1 MAPIRRIRQ
10 IGAMTVSAP
19 PSFPMSPTML
29 AAAPHRLLFFV
40 GALNVLAAMAWWTF
54 WLFHPV
60 PMPVN
65 WVMGGWL
72 HGFVLQ
78 YQVLPSFM
86 FGFLITVFPRW
97 MGQAEA
103 TKLHYVP
110 VGVGLLLGQVLCL
123 AAAFSGSAV
132 ALRLGVGLTLL
143 GWGYGLV
150 VLGRGVVRDRFRT
163 WHAVSCW
170 AALLIGWIAIAMFA
184 WYLHGFDL
192 RVGQAA
198 MKLGTFGVLL
208 PIYATVAHRMF
219 PFFAGNVVA
228 GYRAWRPLWLLAAQW
243 PLWLAHLALEIS
255 QATAWLWL
263 ADLPLLVLSLLCLWR
278 WWPRGPMP
286 ALLRVLFLGYAWLP
300 VALALYAFQSLW
312 LLIGNEWVLG
322 RAPLHALTVGMF
334 GSLLVAMVTRVTQGH
349 SGRPLV
355 LGNVALF
362 AFVTIQ
368 VVAVV
373 RVAAEMT
380 ASPYT
385 GFRIAALG
393 WLLAFLPWVLRSC
406 WIYLRPRADGK
417 QG

>member
-1 MAPIRRIRQ
+1 MS
-10 IGAMTVSAP
+10 SASP
-19 PSFPMSPTML
+19 PVFPFSPAVL

-40 GALNVLAAMAWWTF
+40 GALNVLAAMFWWTL
-54 WLFHPV
+54 WLFDPV

-72 HGFVLQ
+72 HGFMLQ
-78 YQVLPSFM
+78 YQMLPSFM

-97 MGQAEA
+97 MGQPEA
-103 TKLHYVP
+103 TRWHYVP
-110 VGVGLLLGQVLCL
+110 VGVGLLMGQVSCL
-123 AAAFSGSAV
+123 VAAFSGSAV

-143 GWGYGLV
+143 GWGWGLA
-150 VLGRGVVRDRFRT
+150 VLGHGLLRDRFRT
-163 WHAVSCW
+163 WHAVSCCVALAIGF
-170 AALLIGWIAIAMFA
+170 AAVGGFA

-198 MKLGTFGVLL
+198 MRLGAFGVLL
-208 PIYATVAHRMF
+208 PVYATVAHRMF
-219 PFFAGNVVA
+219 PFFAANVVA

-243 PLWLAHLALEIS
+243 PLWLAHVGLELA
-255 QATAWLWL
+255 QATAWMWL
-263 ADLPLLVLSLLCLWR
+263 SDLPLLALSLVCLWH

-312 LLIGNEWVLG
+312 LLLAGEWVMG
-322 RAPLHALTVGMF
+322 RAPLHALAVGMF

-355 LGNVALF
+355 LGRVALI
-362 AFVTIQ
+362 AFVGIQ
-368 VVAVV
+368 IAAVT
-373 RVAAEMT
+373 RVAAELM

-385 GFRIAALG
+385 GFRMAAAG
-393 WLLAFLPWVLRSC
+393 WILAFLPWVIRSA

-417 QG
+417 PG

>member
-1 MAPIRRIRQ
+1 MAPIRRTRQ
-10 IGAMTVSAP
+10 IGAMSGSSP
-19 PSFPMSPTML
+19 FSFSMFPTML

-40 GALNVLAAMAWWTF
+40 GAFNVLTAMAWWAL
-54 WLFHPV
+54 WLLDPV

-65 WVMGGWL
+65 WVMGSWL
-72 HGFVLQ
+72 HAFMLQ
-78 YQVLPSFM
+78 YQMLPSFM

-103 TKLHYVP
+103 TRMQYVP
-110 VGVGLLLGQVLCL
+110 VGIGLLLGQVLCL

-170 AALLIGWIAIAMFA
+170 AALVIGLAAIALFA
-184 WYLHGFDL
+184 WYLQGFDL

-198 MKLGTFGVLL
+198 IKLGAFGVLL
-208 PIYATVAHRMF
+208 PVYATVAHRMF

-228 GYRAWRPLWLLAAQW
+228 GYRLWRPLWLLAVQW
-243 PLWLAHLALEIS
+243 PLWLAHVVLDVMQFS
-255 QATAWLWL
+255 AWLWL
-263 ADLPLLVLSLLCLWR
+263 ADLPLLALSLLCLWR

-286 ALLRVLFLGYAWLP
+286 ALLRVLFLSYAWLP
-300 VALALYAFQSLW
+300 VALALYALQSLW

-322 RAPLHALTVGMF
+322 RAPLHALAVGMF

-355 LGNVALF
+355 LGGVALF

-368 VVAVV
+368 AVAVM
-373 RVAAEMT
+373 RVAAEMM
-380 ASPYT
+380 ASPYL
-385 GFRIAALG
+385 GFRTAALG
-393 WLLAFLPWVLRSC
+393 WLLAFTPWVLRSC

-417 QG
+417 PG